1 MDTEDGLAKIRD
13 LYQHSLKLSGELKQL
28 MSEIKPM
35 EFESY
40 AEYFLIHTFK
50 KGISESGRVN
60 INDVRRKE
68 QQQHYELSSEGTERA
83 SRRRIRRRR
92 LRSENPDGEESEDQ
106 ELSQSRS
113 PRSSGASD
121 DNIAVVEVSS
131 PSWDVPQDTLNED
144 RVKEE
149 QDENNREGVSPTSFN
164 TGLNANETNVNEDAT
179 ENVKKDP
186 AKINLVSADIS
197 TDYVIPPPTSENSEA
212 PISVRR
218 STRLS
223 EKERLERLKR
233 QEELVR
239 GKEQQKEEKL
249 KRSSPSSSSSSSTN
263 PGKPRKKARISK
275 TKTNVKSIEIKDLY
289 EMLVPKVKVP
299 YRRSDWVLP
308 PRLRYTPEKQLRTR
322 AVFNSVKMYE
332 LVNTKSVRKILSRF
346 EGGVA
351 GVRKS
356 DMENVK

>member
-1 MDTEDGLAKIRD
+1 MTDMDTGDGLAKIKE
-13 LYQHSLKLSGELKQL
+13 LYQNSLKLSNEFKQL

-68 QQQHYELSSEGTERA
+68 HQAHYELGREGTERA
-83 SRRRIRRRR
+83 SRRRIKRRR
-92 LRSENPDGEESEDQ
+92 LRSDNPDDEESEEQ
-106 ELSQSRS
+106 ELSQN
-113 PRSSGASD
+113 RSSQSSGTSD
-121 DNIAVVEVSS
+121 NNTAVVEVSS
-131 PSWDVPQDTLNED
+131 PSWDVPQDALDED

-149 QDENNREGVSPTSFN
+149 QNENIEGEVSPSMNGDT
-164 TGLNANETNVNEDAT
+164 A
-179 ENVKKDP
+179 ENSKESP
-186 AKINLVSADIS
+186 AKINRVSADIS
-197 TDYVIPPPTSENSEA
+197 INYVIPPPTSEDSEP

-239 GKEQQKEEKL
+239 GKNQQKEEKP
-249 KRSSPSSSSSSSTN
+249 KRSSLTN
-263 PGKPRKKARISK
+263 PGRPRKKARTNK
-275 TKTNVKSIEIKDLY
+275 AKANVKSIEIKDLY

-299 YRRSDWVLP
+299 NRRSDWVLP
-308 PRLRYTPEKQLRTR
+308 PRLRFTPEKQLRTR

-332 LVNTKSVRKILSRF
+332 LVNTKSIRKILSRF